1 MKLTPKKILA
11 LVLVVSCALAGWLV
25 YPRLREHQENQR
37 LKAQLSAAREKSAI
51 LRLNLRELEKHKER
65 RKQQLLHPDSTAES
79 SKVISL

>member
-1 MKLTPKKILA
+1 MKLTQRNVLV
-11 LVLVVSCALAGWLV
+11 LVLVVSCALAGLLA
-25 YPRLREHQENQR
+25 YPRLREHQENRR

>member
-1 MKLTPKKILA
+1 MKLTQRKVLA
-11 LVLVVSCALAGWLV
+11 LVLVVSCALAGWPL
-25 YPRLREHQENQR
+25 YPRLREYQENQR

-65 RKQQLLHPDSTAES
+65 RKQQLLNPDSTAES